1 MHVYH
6 SNHALPTWV
15 SWAHSEIT
23 TQAKKVIMTQTNNKI
38 LVVGATG
45 TVGSELVK
53 LLVASGE
60 TVKAATRNP
69 NHDLGPGVDPVLYDF
84 DDPRTFDGALK
95 DVDRVFYLSR
105 TADPLA
111 AVVAEPLFEKA
122 ADLGVK
128 HIVNMSAL
136 GVEADDRI
144 SLRQVELLIEQSG
157 IHFTTLRP
165 NWFMQN
171 FVSGFINDM
180 LREKNALYI
189 PAGDSAVSFIDVR
202 DIAAVAAKILTTK
215 GHENKIYALTGGEA
229 FTHDQV
235 VEKLADVTKRDLTY
249 AAIGEDDMRAA
260 LKAQGLPDAPIAFMV
275 GLFSRLRDGLNAPV
289 STDVEQI
296 LGHTPR
302 TLANFVQEF
311 SGSF

>member
-1 MHVYH
+1 M
-6 SNHALPTWV
+6 
-15 SWAHSEIT
+15 SWAHSEFT
-23 TQAKKVIMTQTNNKI
+23 TQAKKAIMTQTNKI

-53 LLVASGE
+53 LLVASGQ

-69 NHDLGPGVDPVLYDF
+69 NRDLGSGVEPVLYDF

-105 TADPLA
+105 AADPLA
-111 AVVAEPLFEKA
+111 AAVAKPLFKKA
-122 ADLGVK
+122 AALGVK

-157 IHFTTLRP
+157 IHFTILRP

-171 FVSGFINDM
+171 FVTGFMNDM

-202 DIAAVAAKILTTK
+202 DIAAVAATILTTE

-235 VEKLADVTKRDLTY
+235 VGKLADVANRDLTY
-249 AAIGEDDMRAA
+249 AAIGEDDMKAA
-260 LKAQGLPDAPIAFMV
+260 LKAQGAPEAPIAFMV
-275 GLFSRLRDGLNAPV
+275 GLFSRLRDGLNTPI
-289 STDVEQI
+289 SGDVEQ
-296 LGHTPR
+296 LLQHKPR
-302 TLANFVQEF
+302 TLSSFVQEF
-311 SGSF
+311 AGSF

>member
-1 MHVYH
+1 
-6 SNHALPTWV
+6 
-15 SWAHSEIT
+15 
-23 TQAKKVIMTQTNNKI
+23 MTQTNNKI

-45 TVGSELVK
+45 NVGSELVK
-53 LLVASGE
+53 LLVAAGE

-69 NHDLGPGVDPVLYDF
+69 NRELGSGVEPVLYDF
-84 DDPRTFDGALK
+84 DDPRTLDGALK

-105 TADPLA
+105 SADPLA
-111 AVVAEPLFEKA
+111 AAVAKPLFEKA
-122 ADLGVK
+122 AERGVK

-136 GVEADDRI
+136 GVDADDRI
-144 SLRQVELLIEQSG
+144 SLRQVELLLERSG
-157 IHFTTLRP
+157 IHFTILRP

-171 FVSGFINDM
+171 FASGFMNDM

-202 DIAAVAAKILTTK
+202 DIAAVAAKILLTTK

-235 VEKLADVTKRDLTY
+235 VGKLADVAKRDLTY
-249 AAIGEDDMRAA
+249 AAIGEDDMKSA
-260 LKAQGLPDAPIAFMV
+260 LEAQGLPEAPIAFMV
-275 GLFSRLRDGLNAPV
+275 GLFSRLRDGLNTPV

-296 LGHTPR
+296 LAQKPR
-302 TLANFVQEF
+302 TLSNFVQEF